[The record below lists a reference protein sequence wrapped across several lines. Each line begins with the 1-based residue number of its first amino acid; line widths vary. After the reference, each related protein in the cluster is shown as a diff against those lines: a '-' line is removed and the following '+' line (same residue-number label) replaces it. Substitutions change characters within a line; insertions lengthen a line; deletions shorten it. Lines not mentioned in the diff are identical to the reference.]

1 MNYSEIIACLYDLKD
16 DEKVIFKIH
25 KFGISAN
32 NSLGIYHKEL
42 KMIAR
47 EIGQDNALALQLF
60 DSGIYE
66 ARLLCSKMFKP
77 KDVTEALM
85 EKWVKTFENW
95 EICDSFSM
103 GLFSKSRYAYA
114 KILEWTEREA
124 EFEKRAGFATLAA
137 YCMADKT
144 SGNEVFE
151 PFFPIIKREANDERL
166 YVKKAVNWALR
177 NIGKRNIDLHR
188 EAIAC
193 AYKIVT
199 FKSKS
204 AQWIAK
210 NALSE
215 LQKEKLRM
223 SDYPRIN
230 YRKPIRFSEEDFL
243 PTLDN

>member
-1 MNYSEIIACLYDLKD
+1 MKD
-16 DEKVIFKIH
+16 AEKVVFKEK
-25 KFGISAN
+25 KFGIISN

-42 KMIAR
+42 KMIAK
-47 EIGQDNALALQLF
+47 EIGQNNQLALQLF

-77 KDVTEALM
+77 KDVTEPLM

-103 GLFSKSRYAYA
+103 GLFSKSKFALD
-114 KILEWTEREA
+114 KIMEWTERDS
-124 EFEKRAGFATLAA
+124 EFEKRAGFAIMAS

-144 SGNEVFE
+144 SENELFE
-151 PFFPIIKREANDERL
+151 QFFPIIKREVNDERL

-177 NIGKRNIDLHR
+177 NIGKRNIDLNER
-188 EAIAC
+188 AIE
-193 AYKIVT
+193 VT
-199 FKSKS
+199 KEILEFESKS

-215 LQKEKLRM
+215 LQKEHLRM
-223 SDYPRIN
+223 SDYPRNI
-230 YRKPIRFSEEDFL
+230 YRNPVANKVFEE
-243 PTLDN
+243 